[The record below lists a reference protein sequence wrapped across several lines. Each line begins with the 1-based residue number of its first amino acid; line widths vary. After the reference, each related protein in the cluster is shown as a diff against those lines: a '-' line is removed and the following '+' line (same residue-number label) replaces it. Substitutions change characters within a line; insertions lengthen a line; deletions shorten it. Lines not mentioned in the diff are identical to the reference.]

1 MPSIPD
7 CSPSRDSS
15 GRRAFGGLLLASG
28 LAVAAALQAA
38 EGGAAPAR
46 DGVPQPRVVT
56 PRGPLASD
64 ETQMI
69 DVFGQAAQS
78 VVYITT
84 IDRIVEPWS
93 TNVRE
98 VPAGTGSGFL
108 WDDQGHVVTNFH
120 VVADAKGAVVR
131 LSDQR
136 SFVAELVGVSP
147 ENDLAVL
154 RIKIPNERPA
164 PLPLGESRS
173 LRVGQRVLAIG
184 NPFGLDHTLTTGVIS
199 ALDRTIDGKD
209 GSAVRHLI
217 QTDAAINPGNSGGP
231 LLDSAG
237 RLAGVNT
244 AIYSPSGASA
254 GIGFAVPVDTVNR
267 VVPELI
273 AYGEF
278 RRPSMGISINDQVSQ
293 LVTRQLKVKGLLVL
307 DVEPGSPAEKAGI
320 VGSKPV
326 RDGAVKPGDVIQSV
340 DGAPIASIGDLER
353 ALDGKKVGDQVKLGM
368 WREGKTRQV
377 TIVLVAVRR

>member
-1 MPSIPD
+1 MLSFQVFRSTVDRLP
-7 CSPSRDSS
+7 RW
-15 GRRAFGGLLLASG
+15 LLSVCI
-28 LAVAAALQAA
+28 AVALVAPAAV
-38 EGGAAPAR
+38 GWSAPAR
-46 DGVPQPRVVT
+46 EGVPQPRTVA
-56 PRGPLASD
+56 PRGPLGSD
-64 ETQMI
+64 ESQMI
-69 DVFGQAAQS
+69 EVFGRATQS

-84 IDRIVEPWS
+84 IDRVVEPWS

-108 WDDQGHVVTNFH
+108 WDDQGHVVTNYH
-120 VVADAKGAVVR
+120 VVAEAKGAVVR

-136 SFVAELVGVSP
+136 SFAAELVGVSP

-154 RIKIPNERPA
+154 RIKIPQDRPA
-164 PLPLGESRS
+164 PLPLGDSRS

-199 ALDRTIDGKD
+199 ALDRAIDGKD
-209 GSAVRHLI
+209 GGAIRHLI

-237 RLAGVNT
+237 RLIGVNT

-254 GIGFAVPVDTVNR
+254 GIGFAVPADTVNR

-273 AYGEF
+273 AFGEY

-320 VGSKPV
+320 MGSKPV
-326 RDGAVKPGDVIQSV
+326 RDGAVVPGDVIQSV
-340 DGAPIASIGDLER
+340 DGKPIASIGDLER
-353 ALDGKKVGDQVKLGM
+353 ALDGRKVGDRVKLGL
-368 WREGKTRQV
+368 WREGKVREV
-377 TIVLVAVRR
+377 TIALVAVRR